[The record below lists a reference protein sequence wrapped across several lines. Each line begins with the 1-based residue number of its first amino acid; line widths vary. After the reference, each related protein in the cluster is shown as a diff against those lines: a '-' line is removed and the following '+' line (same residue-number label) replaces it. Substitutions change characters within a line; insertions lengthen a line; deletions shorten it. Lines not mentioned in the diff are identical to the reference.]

1 MPAYLGAA
9 SEFIVNPTLQTF
21 SNGTIQLNSFTS
33 DTTLLGY
40 IYGGIQSSAANIFWV
55 NTGVESKASNLIYPI
70 YLIKNESA
78 KTNLNNQ
85 SSNTFQL
92 QIYPNPV
99 EDELSVSFTVPTAG
113 NVEITIENL
122 MGEIAFTR
130 TLKNVS
136 AGEYF
141 RKIRFKNLNRGAIY
155 YIKVTINGKTVTQKM
170 LVN

>member
-1 MPAYLGAA
+1 
-9 SEFIVNPTLQTF
+9 
-21 SNGTIQLNSFTS
+21 
-33 DTTLLGY
+33 
-40 IYGGIQSSAANIFWV
+40 
-55 NTGVESKASNLIYPI
+55 
-70 YLIKNESA
+70 
-78 KTNLNNQ
+78 
-85 SSNTFQL
+85 
-92 QIYPNPV
+92 V

-113 NVEITIENL
+113 NVEIIIENL

-130 TLKNVS
+130 TLKNIA